1 MREIKFR
8 AWNGGEMKYSGIKV
22 HADGHFECDNH
33 LDCID
38 FEPVLMQYTGLKDK
52 DGVEIYEGDILK
64 RVHFQCADGVNHY
77 IHHTIKWSEKY
88 NGWVAL
94 NLSSMSESDGSPQLF
109 VYAKGEHEV
118 IGNIYENPELL
129 ESNND

>member
-8 AWNGGEMKYSGIKV
+8 AWNSIDKV
-22 HADGHFECDNH
+22 FCDNSTTLTNLRGFIKSKH
-33 LDCID
+33 YH
-38 FEPVLMQYTGLKDK
+38 PMQYTGLKDK
-52 DGVEIYEGDILK
+52 NGVEIYEGDILK
-64 RVHFQCADGVNHY
+64 RFHFQCVDGIDYY

-88 NGWVAL
+88 NGWIAL
-94 NLSSMSESDGSPQLF
+94 NLGSMSESDGSPQLF

-129 ESNND
+129 KGDL